1 MNVNE
6 SICRLVTSGCFHS
19 LLTETN
25 LLHVIDDYILLYSL
39 LPLLVRTARA
49 FFLAKIDVFSIVADL
64 HVKVLVVV

>member
-6 SICRLVTSGCFHS
+6 SICRLVTSRCFYS

-39 LPLLVRTARA
+39 LPPLVRTTRA
-49 FFLAKIDVFSIVADL
+49 LLLAQIDILSIVADL
-64 HVKVLVVV
+64 HVKVLLVV